1 MNSSDFYL
9 QFENKFRGS
18 REEIHKRLQ
27 AYDCL
32 LTKISSSSS
41 ALKVLDIGCG
51 RGEWLSKCRQLG
63 FDCSGIEINPSMAK
77 ICIDSGFQIYNDD
90 VLNVLPTLPEGEFNI
105 VSIFHVIEHIGNPEI
120 QNIFREC
127 KRILSSNGVLI
138 IETPSIDNLN
148 VSSRQ
153 FYLDPTHINP
163 INPDGLIF
171 ILDYLGFDS
180 TKYFFINPGQFV
192 NDYTL
197 SLKKVL
203 AGTAQ
208 DLCILASNSKLISHQ
223 IFKEEKSIIKS
234 EYISLTTLDAAV
246 DFDQQTQKLRNQ
258 IDQLKVSNDHL
269 KKQINFLLYRQDKIF
284 NSFLFKVLRKS
295 KTYFL
300 NIFIIV
306 KTLLKKALRRLIS
319 VCSFFYVIKYFFVKL
334 FGILMKILFI
344 IALRFFG
351 DKIANRTKRI
361 IKTLIKKRTLIND
374 NLNTNLV
381 NHSSY
386 RRFLCLTFQNS
397 RRSKEIYRLLN
408 KNN

>member
-246 DFDQQTQKLRNQ
+246 DFDQQAQKLLNQ

-300 NIFIIV
+300 GVFICA
-306 KTLLKKALRRLIS
+306 KTLLKKIIRRIIYI
-319 VCSFFYVIKYFFVKL
+319 CSFYYLVKYFFVRL
-334 FGILMKILFI
+334 FGVLLKNLYIIILRL
-344 IALRFFG
+344 FG
-351 DKIANRTKRI
+351 DKIA
-361 IKTLIKKRTLIND
+361 
-374 NLNTNLV
+374 
-381 NHSSY
+381 
-386 RRFLCLTFQNS
+386 
-397 RRSKEIYRLLN
+397 
-408 KNN
+408 